1 ARGEQLPQLRDGY
14 VADDISMLNLKS
26 AGINTIVWATG
37 YSFDCSLVK
46 LPVFDGDA
54 YPIQSRGST
63 RYLGLYFVGLPWLYK
78 QKSGILFGV
87 GDDAAV
93 IASAIL
99 ERVPVGG
106 GIT

>member
-1 ARGEQLPQLRDGY
+1 LPQLRDGY
-14 VADDISMLNLKS
+14 AADDITTLNLKS
-26 AGINTIVWATG
+26 AGISTIIWATG

-46 LPVFDGDA
+46 LPVFDDDG

-63 RYLGLYFVGLPWLYK
+63 RYAGLHFVGLPWLYK

-99 ERVPVGG
+99 EQVPVEGS
-106 GIT
+106 IA